1 MRDSGAM
8 HIYVCMYMYMHIYMC
23 MYMYMHIYMCM
34 YMYMHIHVYMY
45 TFECAVESECV
56 RASDTCLYDQH

>member
-8 HIYVCMYMYMHIYMC
+8 HIYVC